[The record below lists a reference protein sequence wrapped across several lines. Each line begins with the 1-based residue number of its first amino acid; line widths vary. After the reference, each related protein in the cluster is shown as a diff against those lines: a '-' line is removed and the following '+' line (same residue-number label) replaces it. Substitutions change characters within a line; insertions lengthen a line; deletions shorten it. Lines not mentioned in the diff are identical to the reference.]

1 MPYDEVYYRMLAKE
15 RGAKLNRI
23 RDLIHLGRSLQADD
37 SLILRKIMDII
48 QDDSD
53 HTQKVAHGLK

>member
-1 MPYDEVYYRMLAKE
+1 MPYDEVYYRTLAKE

-48 QDDSD
+48 QSDPD
-53 HTQKVAHGLK
+53 HTQKIARELE